1 MTTNAVLWVK
11 RIIPKLPDVNEGVFY
26 VGYNH
31 LEALTKL
38 DVTSKGTVKLP
49 ATGSGSVLWQCRPL
63 SLSKGHPEGFC

>member
-11 RIIPKLPDVNEGVFY
+11 RIIPELPDVNEGVSC

-38 DVTSKGTVKLP
+38 DVTPKGTVRLP
-49 ATGSGSVLWQCRPL
+49 STGSGYFGRPL